1 MKTLLTSLGSTRI
14 LPVISAV
21 SAPWPSAAVLGT
33 AVLLV
38 TGGPAAAQ
46 DKQAL
51 IESAL
56 SAAPPMV
63 AQTATVND
71 HKGNVLKEG
80 SDEFTCFP
88 REGAGQ
94 SPMCIDEAWTGWL
107 EAYMNKKPFTASEA
121 GVSYMLAGDAPDGGA
136 SNIDPYA
143 KEPTADNQWIVEG
156 PHVMILVPDAALL
169 ETFPAEPESGAPY
182 VMWKGTPYAHVMVPT
197 GARPEQR
204 AMAQ

>member
-1 MKTLLTSLGSTRI
+1 MKPLLTGLGSTRI
-14 LPVISAV
+14 FPVVSAV
-21 SAPWPSAAVLGT
+21 SAPWPSAAVLGA

-38 TGGPAAAQ
+38 TGGHATAQ

-56 SAAPPMV
+56 SAAPTMV
-63 AQTATVND
+63 AQTATVKD

-80 SDEFTCFP
+80 SGEFTCFP

-94 SPMCIDEAWTGWL
+94 SPMCIDEAWAGWL
-107 EAYMNKKPFTASEA
+107 DAYMNKKPFTASEV

-143 KEPTADNQWIVEG
+143 KEPAADNQWIVEG
-156 PHVMILVPDAALL
+156 PHVMVLVADAALL
-169 ETFPAEPESGAPY
+169 EAFPAEPGSGDPY

-204 AMAQ
+204 ATAQ

>member
-1 MKTLLTSLGSTRI
+1 M
-14 LPVISAV
+14 PVISAV
-21 SAPWPSAAVLGT
+21 SAPWPSAAVLGA

-46 DKQAL
+46 DKQTL

-63 AQTATVND
+63 AQTATVKD

-80 SDEFTCFP
+80 GGEFTCFP

-94 SPMCIDEAWTGWL
+94 SPMCIDEAWAGWL
-107 EAYMNKKPFTASEA
+107 DAYMNKKPFTASEA
-121 GVSYMLAGDAPDGGA
+121 GVAYMLAGDAPDAGA

-156 PHVMILVPDAALL
+156 PHVMILVPDAAQL
-169 ETFPAEPESGAPY
+169 EAFPAEPGSGAPY

-197 GARPEQR
+197 GARPKQR
-204 AMAQ
+204 TMAQ

>member
-1 MKTLLTSLGSTRI
+1 MKTLLTSSRSTRI

-21 SAPWPSAAVLGT
+21 SAPWPSAAVLG
-33 AVLLV
+33 AAMLLV

-51 IESAL
+51 IASAL

-63 AQTATVND
+63 AQAATVKD

-80 SDEFTCFP
+80 GGEFTCFP

-94 SPMCIDEAWTGWL
+94 SPMCIDEAWAGWL
-107 EAYMNKKPFTASEA
+107 DAYMNKKPFTASEA

-143 KEPTADNQWIVEG
+143 KEPTPDNQWIVEG

-169 ETFPAEPESGAPY
+169 EAFPAESGSGDPY

>member
-21 SAPWPSAAVLGT
+21 SAPWPSAAVLGA
-33 AVLLV
+33 AVVLV
-38 TGGPAAAQ
+38 AAAPTAAQ

-63 AQTATVND
+63 AETATVKD
-71 HKGNVLKEG
+71 HKGNVLQEG
-80 SDEFTCFP
+80 SGDFTCFP

-94 SPMCIDEAWTGWL
+94 SPLCVDDVWAGWL
-107 EAYMNKKPFTASEA
+107 DAYVNKKPFTASRA

-136 SNIDPYA
+136 SNVDPSA
-143 KEPTADNQWIVEG
+143 KGPAAHNHWIVEG

-169 ETFPAEPESGAPY
+169 EAFPAEPGSGAPY

>member
-1 MKTLLTSLGSTRI
+1 MKTLSTSLGSTRI
-14 LPVISAV
+14 FPVISAV
-21 SAPWPSAAVLGT
+21 SALWPSAAVLGA

-38 TGGPAAAQ
+38 AAAPAAAQ
-46 DKQAL
+46 DKPAL

-63 AQTATVND
+63 AETATVKD
-71 HKGNVLKEG
+71 HKGNVLQEG
-80 SDEFTCFP
+80 SGDFTCFP

-94 SPMCIDEAWTGWL
+94 SPMCVDEAWAGWL
-107 EAYMNKKPFTASEA
+107 DAYMNKKPFTASEA
-121 GVSYMLAGDAPDGGA
+121 GVAYMLAGDAPDAGA

-156 PHVMILVPDAALL
+156 PHVMILVPDAAQL
-169 ETFPAEPESGAPY
+169 EAFPAEPGSGAPY
-182 VMWKGTPYAHVMVPT
+182 VMWKDTPYAHVMVPT

-204 AMAQ
+204 TMAQ